1 LFIVSE
7 AKHSILYTER

>member
-7 AKHSILYTER
+7 ELHFP